1 MNNAYQSDLVR
12 LVLNLSYMTDAD
24 FDKFEFSEDAVL
36 EKYRLSKE
44 KLARI
49 EEWRNSNFS
58 EIQIKKRLRSTIGRN
73 RGKIELLNLT
83 MKRSDNEKAK
93 SVFKKFVKFE
103 S

>member
-24 FDKFEFSEDAVL
+24 FDKFEFSEHAVL

-73 RGKIELLNLT
+73 RGEIELQNLT
-83 MKRSDNEKAK
+83 MKRSDNETAK